1 MIQGGSSTAQ
11 KPKGHVDFQSA
22 FYFQTPVWVAE
33 APMFLKNAIKVTDKY
48 IKNAKKNLKDKLKNE
63 PQWKKNTGTF
73 GLSYHSESFS
83 NDPKAKDLVQFIGQR
98 SYEFLDWSGF
108 DLKNHSLHFTEF
120 WVQEFSEKGAGHH
133 STHAHW
139 NQHVSG
145 FYFLKCS
152 DKTSFPIFHDPR
164 PGAVMT
170 KLPVKDEKQIS
181 MGSSQINYKPKPGT
195 MIIFPG
201 YVPHEYAV
209 DPGLEPFRFI
219 HWNIKVVE
227 TAISK
232 ERSANNE
239 LPKK

>member
-1 MIQGGSSTAQ
+1 MIQGGSN
-11 KPKGHVDFQSA
+11 KPKNHVDFQSH

-33 APMFLKNAIKVTDKY
+33 APMFVKKTLKVTDQY
-48 IKNAKKNLKDKLKNE
+48 IKKAKKLLKDKQKND
-63 PQWKKNTGTF
+63 PKWKKKLGSF
-73 GLSYHSESFS
+73 GLSYHSESMS
-83 NDPKAKDLVQFIGQR
+83 NDPKLKDLVQFIGQR

-108 DLKNHSLHFTEF
+108 NLKNHSLHFTEF
-120 WVQEFSEKGAGHH
+120 WVQEFSEKGGGHH

-152 DKTSFPIFHDPR
+152 EKTSFPIFHDPR
-164 PGAVMT
+164 PGAIMT
-170 KLPVKDEKQIS
+170 KLPLKEENKIS
-181 MGSSQINYKPKPGT
+181 MGTSMVNYKPKPGT

-209 DPGLEPFRFI
+209 DAGIDPFRFI
-219 HWNIKVVE
+219 HWNAKVVE

-232 ERSANNE
+232 EKSVKDE